1 MKDNS
6 ILDTLIEIALKEDL
20 GDAGD
25 ITSNFFIDNNSL
37 SNGTIIAK
45 ENCVIA
51 GSEIAESVFKRLDPN
66 IEVKVE
72 LTSGSIASTGDVI
85 ISLSGKSCS
94 ILSAER
100 IALNFLQRLSGIATI
115 TKKYVEAVKETN
127 AKILDTRKTT
137 PGWRVLEK
145 MAVKSGGGLNHRM
158 GLFDMAMLKD
168 NHLTNESDPRSLQQK
183 INAFKKQFPEMRLE
197 VEADT
202 LEQVNEFIK
211 MEGVDVI
218 LLDNMALNEISEAVS
233 LRREAIKFEASGGIN
248 LDTVIQ
254 YAETGVDFISV
265 GALTHSAVS
274 VDLSLELETLYS
286 KR

>member
-1 MKDNS
+1 MKDTS

-25 ITSNFFIDNNSL
+25 ITSNFFIDNDSL
-37 SNGTIIAK
+37 SSGSIMAK

-51 GSEIAESVFKRLDPN
+51 GSEIAQRVFYRLDPN
-66 IEVKVE
+66 IEVIVK
-72 LTSGSIASTGDVI
+72 LPSGSIANPGDVI
-85 ISLSGKSCS
+85 MSLSGKSCS

-115 TKKYVEAVKETN
+115 TKKYVEAVKGTN

-137 PGWRVLEK
+137 PGWRELEK

-183 INAFKKQFPEMRLE
+183 INVFKKQHPEIRLE
-197 VEADT
+197 LEADT

-218 LLDNMALNEISEAVS
+218 LLDNMALTEISEAVS
-233 LRREAIKFEASGGIN
+233 LRRGEIKFEASGGIN
-248 LDTVIQ
+248 LDTVVQ
-254 YAETGVDFISV
+254 YAEAGVDFISV

-274 VDLSLELETLYS
+274 VDLSLELET
-286 KR
+286 

>member
-51 GSEIAESVFKRLDPN
+51 GSEIAERVFKRLDPN

-218 LLDNMALNEISEAVS
+218 LLDNMALTEISEAVS

-274 VDLSLELETLYS
+274 VDLSLELET
-286 KR
+286 

>member
-51 GSEIAESVFKRLDPN
+51 GSEIAERVFKRLDPN

-72 LTSGSIASTGDVI
+72 LPSGSIASTGDVI

-94 ILSAER
+94 ILSTER

-115 TKKYVEAVKETN
+115 TKKYVEAVKGTN

-218 LLDNMALNEISEAVS
+218 LLDNMALTEISEAVS

-274 VDLSLELETLYS
+274 VDLSLELET
-286 KR
+286 

>member
-1 MKDNS
+1 MPAY
-6 ILDTLIEIALKEDL
+6 I
-20 GDAGD
+20 
-25 ITSNFFIDNNSL
+25 IDE
-37 SNGTIIAK
+37 G
-45 ENCVIA
+45 
-51 GSEIAESVFKRLDPN
+51 LDPN
-66 IEVKVE
+66 IEVIVK
-72 LTSGSIASTGDVI
+72 LPSGSIANPGDVI
-85 ISLSGKSCS
+85 MSLSGKSCS

-115 TKKYVEAVKETN
+115 TKKYVEAVKGTN

-137 PGWRVLEK
+137 PGWRELEK

-183 INAFKKQFPEMRLE
+183 INAFKKKYPEIRLE
-197 VEADT
+197 LEADT

-218 LLDNMALNEISEAVS
+218 LLDNMALTEISEAVS
-233 LRREAIKFEASGGIN
+233 LKRGEIKFEASGGIN
-248 LDTVIQ
+248 LDTVVQ
-254 YAETGVDFISV
+254 YAEAGVDFISV

-274 VDLSLELETLYS
+274 VDLSLELET
-286 KR
+286 

>member
-37 SNGTIIAK
+37 SSGTIIAK

-51 GSEIAESVFKRLDPN
+51 GSEIAERVFKRLDPN

-72 LTSGSIASTGDVI
+72 LPSGSIASTGDVI

-115 TKKYVEAVKETN
+115 TKKYVEAVKGTN

-183 INAFKKQFPEMRLE
+183 INAFKKQYPSIRLE
-197 VEADT
+197 LEADT
-202 LEQVNEFIK
+202 LEQVNEFVK

-218 LLDNMALNEISEAVS
+218 LLDNMALTEISEAVS
-233 LRREAIKFEASGGIN
+233 LRRGEIKFEASGGIN

-274 VDLSLELETLYS
+274 VDLSLELET
-286 KR
+286 

>member
-25 ITSNFFIDNNSL
+25 ITSNFFIDNDSL
-37 SNGTIIAK
+37 SSGSIIAK

-51 GSEIAESVFKRLDPN
+51 GPQIAQRVFYRLDPN
-66 IEVKVE
+66 IEVIIK
-72 LTSGSIASTGDVI
+72 LPSGSIANPGDVI
-85 ISLSGKSCS
+85 MSLSGKSCS

-115 TKKYVEAVKETN
+115 TKKYVEAVKGTN

-137 PGWRVLEK
+137 PGWRALEK

-183 INAFKKQFPEMRLE
+183 INVFKKQHPEIRLE
-197 VEADT
+197 LEADT

-218 LLDNMALNEISEAVS
+218 LLDNMALTEISEAVS
-233 LRREAIKFEASGGIN
+233 LRRGEIKFEASGGIN
-248 LDTVIQ
+248 LDTVVQ
-254 YAETGVDFISV
+254 YAEAGVDFISV

-274 VDLSLELETLYS
+274 VDLSLELET
-286 KR
+286 

>member
-51 GSEIAESVFKRLDPN
+51 GSEIAERVFKRLDPN

-115 TKKYVEAVKETN
+115 TKKYVEAVKGTN

-211 MEGVDVI
+211 IEGVDVI
-218 LLDNMALNEISEAVS
+218 LLDNMALTEISEVVS
-233 LRREAIKFEASGGIN
+233 LRRGAIKFEASGGIN

-274 VDLSLELETLYS
+274 VDLSLELET
-286 KR
+286 

>member
-1 MKDNS
+1 MNDNS

-25 ITSNFFIDNNSL
+25 ITSNFFIDNDAL
-37 SNGTIIAK
+37 SSGSIIAK

-51 GSEIAESVFKRLDPN
+51 GPEIAQRVFYRLDPN
-66 IEVKVE
+66 IEVIIK
-72 LTSGSIASTGDVI
+72 LPSGSIANPGDVI
-85 ISLSGKSCS
+85 MSLSGKSCS

-115 TKKYVEAVKETN
+115 TKKYVEAVKGTN

-137 PGWRVLEK
+137 PGWRALEK

-183 INAFKKQFPEMRLE
+183 INAFKKRCPEIRLE
-197 VEADT
+197 LEADT

-218 LLDNMALNEISEAVS
+218 LLDNMALTEISQACLLYTS
-233 LRREAIKFEASGGIN
+233 PSPR
-248 LDTVIQ
+248 DTIL
-254 YAETGVDFISV
+254 SRMPS
-265 GALTHSAVS
+265 SA
-274 VDLSLELETLYS
+274 
-286 KR
+286 

>member
-51 GSEIAESVFKRLDPN
+51 GSEIAERVFKRLDPN

-115 TKKYVEAVKETN
+115 TKKYVEAVKGTN

-202 LEQVNEFIK
+202 FEQVNEFIK

-218 LLDNMALNEISEAVS
+218 LLDNMALTEISEAVS

-274 VDLSLELETLYS
+274 VDLSLELET
-286 KR
+286 

>member
-25 ITSNFFIDNNSL
+25 ITSNFFIDNDSL
-37 SNGTIIAK
+37 SSGSIIAK

-51 GSEIAESVFKRLDPN
+51 GPEIAQRVFYRLDPN
-66 IEVKVE
+66 IEVIVK
-72 LTSGSIASTGDVI
+72 LPSGSIANPSDVI
-85 ISLSGKSCS
+85 MSLSGKSCS

-115 TKKYVEAVKETN
+115 TKKYVEAVKGTN

-137 PGWRVLEK
+137 PGWRELEK

-183 INAFKKQFPEMRLE
+183 INALKKQYPEIRLE
-197 VEADT
+197 LEADT

-218 LLDNMALNEISEAVS
+218 LLDNMALTEISEAVS
-233 LRREAIKFEASGGIN
+233 LKRGEIKFEASGGIN
-248 LDTVIQ
+248 LDTVVQ
-254 YAETGVDFISV
+254 YAEAGVDFISV

-274 VDLSLELETLYS
+274 VDLSLELET
-286 KR
+286 

>member
-51 GSEIAESVFKRLDPN
+51 GSEIAERVFKRLDPN

-183 INAFKKQFPEMRLE
+183 INAFKKQYPAIRLE

-218 LLDNMALNEISEAVS
+218 LLDNMTLTEISEAVS
-233 LRREAIKFEASGGIN
+233 LRRGEIKFEASGGIN

-274 VDLSLELETLYS
+274 VDLSLELET
-286 KR
+286 

>member
-1 MKDNS
+1 MDN
-6 ILDTLIEIALKEDL
+6 LIEIDLKEDL

-25 ITSNFFIDNNSL
+25 ITSNFFIDNDSL
-37 SNGTIIAK
+37 SSGSIIAK

-51 GSEIAESVFKRLDPN
+51 GPEIAQKVFYRLDPN
-66 IEVKVE
+66 IEVIVK
-72 LTSGSIASTGDVI
+72 LPSGSIANPGDVI
-85 ISLSGKSCS
+85 MSLSGKSCS

-115 TKKYVEAVKETN
+115 TKKYVEAVKGTN

-137 PGWRVLEK
+137 PGWRALEK

-183 INAFKKQFPEMRLE
+183 INAFKKQYPEIRLE
-197 VEADT
+197 LEADT

-218 LLDNMALNEISEAVS
+218 LLDNMALTEISEAVS
-233 LRREAIKFEASGGIN
+233 LKRGEIKFEASGGIN
-248 LDTVIQ
+248 LDTVVQ
-254 YAETGVDFISV
+254 YAEAGVDFISV

-274 VDLSLELETLYS
+274 VDLSLELET
-286 KR
+286 

>member
-37 SNGTIIAK
+37 SSGTIIAK

-51 GSEIAESVFKRLDPN
+51 GSEIAERVFKRLDPN
-66 IEVKVE
+66 IAVKVE

-94 ILSAER
+94 ILSTER

-115 TKKYVEAVKETN
+115 TKKYVDAVKGTN

-218 LLDNMALNEISEAVS
+218 LLDNMALTEISEAVS
-233 LRREAIKFEASGGIN
+233 LRRGKIKFEASGGIN

-274 VDLSLELETLYS
+274 VDLSLELET
-286 KR
+286 

>member
-25 ITSNFFIDNNSL
+25 ITSNFFIDNDSL
-37 SNGTIIAK
+37 SSGTIIAK

-51 GSEIAESVFKRLDPN
+51 GSEIAERVFKRLDPN

-72 LTSGSIASTGDVI
+72 LPSGSIASTGDVI

-94 ILSAER
+94 ILSTER

-115 TKKYVEAVKETN
+115 TKKYVEAVKGTN

-168 NHLTNESDPRSLQQK
+168 NHLINESDPRSLQQK
-183 INAFKKQFPEMRLE
+183 INAFKKQYPSIRLE
-197 VEADT
+197 LEADT
-202 LEQVNEFIK
+202 LEQVNEFVK
-211 MEGVDVI
+211 MKGVDVI
-218 LLDNMALNEISEAVS
+218 LLDNMALTEISEAVS
-233 LRREAIKFEASGGIN
+233 LRRGEIKFEASGGIN

-274 VDLSLELETLYS
+274 VDLSLELET
-286 KR
+286 

>member
-25 ITSNFFIDNNSL
+25 ITSNFFIDNDSL
-37 SNGTIIAK
+37 SSGSIIAK

-51 GSEIAESVFKRLDPN
+51 GPEIAQRVFYRLDPN
-66 IEVKVE
+66 IEVIIK
-72 LTSGSIASTGDVI
+72 LPSGSIANPGDVI

-115 TKKYVEAVKETN
+115 TKKYVEAVKGTN

-137 PGWRVLEK
+137 PGWRALEK

-183 INAFKKQFPEMRLE
+183 INVFKKQHPEIRLE
-197 VEADT
+197 LEADT

-218 LLDNMALNEISEAVS
+218 LLDNMALTEISEAVS
-233 LRREAIKFEASGGIN
+233 LRRGEIKFEASGGIN
-248 LDTVIQ
+248 LDTVVQ
-254 YAETGVDFISV
+254 YAEAGVDFISV

-274 VDLSLELETLYS
+274 VDLSLELET
-286 KR
+286 

>member
-51 GSEIAESVFKRLDPN
+51 GSEIAERVFKRLDPN

-115 TKKYVEAVKETN
+115 TKKYVEAVKGTN

-168 NHLTNESDPRSLQQK
+168 NHLTNESDPRSLQQN

-218 LLDNMALNEISEAVS
+218 LLDNMALTEISEAVS

-274 VDLSLELETLYS
+274 VDLSLELET
-286 KR
+286 

>member
-6 ILDTLIEIALKEDL
+6 ILDTLIKIALKEDL

-51 GSEIAESVFKRLDPN
+51 GSEIAERVFKRLDPN

-115 TKKYVEAVKETN
+115 TKKYVEAVKGTN

-211 MEGVDVI
+211 MEGFDVI
-218 LLDNMALNEISEAVS
+218 LLDNMALTEISEAVS

-274 VDLSLELETLYS
+274 VDLSLELET
-286 KR
+286 

>member
-37 SNGTIIAK
+37 SSGTIIAK

-51 GSEIAESVFKRLDPN
+51 GSEIAERVFKRLDPN

-72 LTSGSIASTGDVI
+72 LPSGSIASTGDVI

-94 ILSAER
+94 ILSTER

-115 TKKYVEAVKETN
+115 TKKYVEAVKGTN

-183 INAFKKQFPEMRLE
+183 INAFKKQYPSIRLE
-197 VEADT
+197 LEADT
-202 LEQVNEFIK
+202 LEQVNEFVK

-218 LLDNMALNEISEAVS
+218 LLDNMAITEISEAVS
-233 LRREAIKFEASGGIN
+233 LRRGKIKFEASGGIN

-254 YAETGVDFISV
+254 YAETGVDLISV

-274 VDLSLELETLYS
+274 VDLSLELET
-286 KR
+286 

>member
-25 ITSNFFIDNNSL
+25 ITSNFFIDNDSL
-37 SNGTIIAK
+37 SSGSIIAK

-51 GSEIAESVFKRLDPN
+51 GPEIAQRVFHRLDPN
-66 IEVKVE
+66 IAVIVN
-72 LTSGSIASTGDVI
+72 LPSGSIANPGDVI
-85 ISLSGKSCS
+85 MSLSGKSCS

-115 TKKYVEAVKETN
+115 TKKYVEAVKGTN
-127 AKILDTRKTT
+127 AMILDTRKTT
-137 PGWRVLEK
+137 PGWRALEK

-168 NHLTNESDPRSLQQK
+168 NHLANESDPRSLQQK
-183 INAFKKQFPEMRLE
+183 INAFKIHYPEISLE
-197 VEADT
+197 LEADT

-218 LLDNMALNEISEAVS
+218 LLDNMALTEISEAVS
-233 LRREAIKFEASGGIN
+233 LKRGEIKFEASGGIN
-248 LDTVIQ
+248 LDTVVQ
-254 YAETGVDFISV
+254 YAEAGVDFISV
-265 GALTHSAVS
+265 GALTHSAIS
-274 VDLSLELETLYS
+274 VDLSLELET
-286 KR
+286 

>member
-51 GSEIAESVFKRLDPN
+51 GSEITERVFKRLDPN

-72 LTSGSIASTGDVI
+72 LKSGSIASTGDVI

-94 ILSAER
+94 ILSTER

-115 TKKYVEAVKETN
+115 TKKYVEAVKGTN

-218 LLDNMALNEISEAVS
+218 LLDNMALTEISEAVS
-233 LRREAIKFEASGGIN
+233 LRRGEIKFEASGGIN

-274 VDLSLELETLYS
+274 VDLSLELET
-286 KR
+286 

>member
-25 ITSNFFIDNNSL
+25 ITSNFFIDNDSL
-37 SNGTIIAK
+37 SSGSIVAK

-51 GSEIAESVFKRLDPN
+51 GPEIAQKVFYRLDPN
-66 IEVKVE
+66 IEVIIKIP
-72 LTSGSIASTGDVI
+72 SGSIANPGDVI
-85 ISLSGKSCS
+85 MSLSGKSCS

-115 TKKYVEAVKETN
+115 TKKYVEAVKGTN

-137 PGWRVLEK
+137 PGWRELEK

-183 INAFKKQFPEMRLE
+183 INAFKKQYPEIRLE
-197 VEADT
+197 LEADT

-218 LLDNMALNEISEAVS
+218 LLDNMALTEISEAVS
-233 LRREAIKFEASGGIN
+233 LKRGEIKFEASGGIN
-248 LDTVIQ
+248 LDTVVQ
-254 YAETGVDFISV
+254 YAEAGVDFISV
-265 GALTHSAVS
+265 GALTHSAIS
-274 VDLSLELETLYS
+274 VDLSLELET
-286 KR
+286 

>member
-51 GSEIAESVFKRLDPN
+51 GSEIAERVFKRLDPN

-72 LTSGSIASTGDVI
+72 LPSGSIASTGDVI

-94 ILSAER
+94 ILSTER

-115 TKKYVEAVKETN
+115 TKKYVEAVKGTN

-218 LLDNMALNEISEAVS
+218 LLDNMALTEISEAVS

-254 YAETGVDFISV
+254 YAETGVDLISV

-274 VDLSLELETLYS
+274 VDLSLELET
-286 KR
+286 

>member
-20 GDAGD
+20 GDSGD
-25 ITSNFFIDNNSL
+25 LTSNFFIDKDSL
-37 SNGTIIAK
+37 SSGSIIAK

-51 GSEIAESVFKRLDPN
+51 GPEIAQKVFYRLDPN
-66 IEVKVE
+66 IEVKVK
-72 LTSGSIASTGDVI
+72 LPSGSIANPGDVI
-85 ISLSGKSCS
+85 MSLSGKSRS

-115 TKKYVEAVKETN
+115 TKKYVEAVKGTN

-137 PGWRVLEK
+137 PGWRALEK

-183 INAFKKQFPEMRLE
+183 INAFKKQYPEIRLE
-197 VEADT
+197 LEADT

-218 LLDNMALNEISEAVS
+218 LLDNMALTEISEAVS
-233 LRREAIKFEASGGIN
+233 LKRGEIKFEASGGIN
-248 LDTVIQ
+248 LDTVVQ
-254 YAETGVDFISV
+254 YAEAGVDFISV

-274 VDLSLELETLYS
+274 VDLSLELET
-286 KR
+286 

>member
-37 SNGTIIAK
+37 SSGTIIAK

-51 GSEIAESVFKRLDPN
+51 GSEITERVFKRLDPN

-72 LTSGSIASTGDVI
+72 LPSGSIASTGDVI

-94 ILSAER
+94 ILSTER

-115 TKKYVEAVKETN
+115 TKKYVDAVKGTN

-183 INAFKKQFPEMRLE
+183 INAFKKQYPSIRLE
-197 VEADT
+197 LEADT
-202 LEQVNEFIK
+202 LEQVNEFVK
-211 MEGVDVI
+211 MEGVDFI
-218 LLDNMALNEISEAVS
+218 LLDNMAITEISEAVS
-233 LRREAIKFEASGGIN
+233 LRRGKIKFEASGGIN

-254 YAETGVDFISV
+254 YAETGVDLISV

-274 VDLSLELETLYS
+274 VDLSLELET
-286 KR
+286 

>member
-25 ITSNFFIDNNSL
+25 ITSNFFIDNDAL
-37 SNGTIIAK
+37 SSGSIMAK

-51 GSEIAESVFKRLDPN
+51 GSEIAQRVFYRLDPN
-66 IEVKVE
+66 IEVIIK
-72 LTSGSIASTGDVI
+72 LPSGSIANPGDVI
-85 ISLSGKSCS
+85 MSLSGKSCS

-115 TKKYVEAVKETN
+115 TKKYVEAVKGTN

-137 PGWRVLEK
+137 PGWRELEK

-183 INAFKKQFPEMRLE
+183 INAFKKQYPEIRLE
-197 VEADT
+197 LEADT

-218 LLDNMALNEISEAVS
+218 LLDNMALTEISEAVS
-233 LRREAIKFEASGGIN
+233 LKRGEIKFEASGGIN
-248 LDTVIQ
+248 LDTAVQ
-254 YAETGVDFISV
+254 YAEAGVDFISV

-274 VDLSLELETLYS
+274 VDLSLELET
-286 KR
+286 

>member
-51 GSEIAESVFKRLDPN
+51 GSEIAERVFKRLDPN

-72 LTSGSIASTGDVI
+72 LPSGSIASTGDVI

-94 ILSAER
+94 ILSTER

-115 TKKYVEAVKETN
+115 TKKYVDAVKGTN

-183 INAFKKQFPEMRLE
+183 INAFKKQYPSIRLE
-197 VEADT
+197 LEADT
-202 LEQVNEFIK
+202 LEQVNEFVK

-218 LLDNMALNEISEAVS
+218 LLDNMAITEISEAVS
-233 LRREAIKFEASGGIN
+233 LRRGEIKFEASGGIN

-254 YAETGVDFISV
+254 YAETGVDLISV

-274 VDLSLELETLYS
+274 VDLSLELET
-286 KR
+286 

>member
-25 ITSNFFIDNNSL
+25 ITSNFFIDNDSL
-37 SNGTIIAK
+37 SSGSIIAK

-51 GSEIAESVFKRLDPN
+51 GPEIAQKVFYRLDPN
-66 IEVKVE
+66 IEVIIK
-72 LTSGSIASTGDVI
+72 LPSGSIANPGDVI

-115 TKKYVEAVKETN
+115 TKKYVEAVKGTN

-137 PGWRVLEK
+137 PGWRALEK

-168 NHLTNESDPRSLQQK
+168 NHLANESDPRSLQQK
-183 INAFKKQFPEMRLE
+183 INVFKKQHPEIRLE
-197 VEADT
+197 LEADT

-218 LLDNMALNEISEAVS
+218 LLDNMALTEISEAVS
-233 LRREAIKFEASGGIN
+233 LRRGEIKFEASGGIN
-248 LDTVIQ
+248 LDTVVQ
-254 YAETGVDFISV
+254 YAEAGVDFISV

-274 VDLSLELETLYS
+274 VDLSLELET
-286 KR
+286 

>member
-25 ITSNFFIDNNSL
+25 ITSNFFIDNDSL
-37 SNGTIIAK
+37 SSGSIIAK

-51 GSEIAESVFKRLDPN
+51 GPEIAQKVFYRLDPN
-66 IEVKVE
+66 IEVIIK
-72 LTSGSIASTGDVI
+72 LPSGSIANPGDVI

-115 TKKYVEAVKETN
+115 TKKYVEAVKGTN

-137 PGWRVLEK
+137 PGWRALEK

-168 NHLTNESDPRSLQQK
+168 NHLANESDPRSLQQK
-183 INAFKKQFPEMRLE
+183 INALKKQYPEIRLE
-197 VEADT
+197 LEADT

-218 LLDNMALNEISEAVS
+218 LLDNMALTEISEAVS
-233 LRREAIKFEASGGIN
+233 LRRGEIKFEASGGIN
-248 LDTVIQ
+248 LDTVVQ
-254 YAETGVDFISV
+254 YAEAGVDFISV

-274 VDLSLELETLYS
+274 VDLSLELET
-286 KR
+286 

>member
-37 SNGTIIAK
+37 SSGTIIAK

-51 GSEIAESVFKRLDPN
+51 GSEIAEKVFKRLDPN

-72 LTSGSIASTGDVI
+72 LPSGSIASTGDVI

-94 ILSAER
+94 ILSTER

-115 TKKYVEAVKETN
+115 TKKYVDAVKGTN

-183 INAFKKQFPEMRLE
+183 INAFKKQYPSIRLE
-197 VEADT
+197 LEADT
-202 LEQVNEFIK
+202 LEQVNEFVK

-218 LLDNMALNEISEAVS
+218 LLDNMAITEISEAVS
-233 LRREAIKFEASGGIN
+233 LRRGKIKFEASGGIN

-254 YAETGVDFISV
+254 YAETGVDLISV
-265 GALTHSAVS
+265 GALTHSAIS
-274 VDLSLELETLYS
+274 VDLSLELET
-286 KR
+286 

>member
-20 GDAGD
+20 GNAGD
-25 ITSNFFIDNNSL
+25 ITSKFFIDNNSL
-37 SNGTIIAK
+37 SSGTIIAK

-51 GSEIAESVFKRLDPN
+51 GSEIAERVFKRLDPN

-72 LTSGSIASTGDVI
+72 LPSGSIASTGDVI

-94 ILSAER
+94 ILSTER

-115 TKKYVEAVKETN
+115 TKKYVEAVKGTN

-183 INAFKKQFPEMRLE
+183 INAFKKQYPSIRLE
-197 VEADT
+197 LEADT
-202 LEQVNEFIK
+202 LEQVNEFVK

-218 LLDNMALNEISEAVS
+218 LLDNMALTEISEAVS
-233 LRREAIKFEASGGIN
+233 LRRGEIKFEASGGIN

-254 YAETGVDFISV
+254 YAETGVDLISV

-274 VDLSLELETLYS
+274 VDLSLELET
-286 KR
+286 

>member
-51 GSEIAESVFKRLDPN
+51 GSEIAERVFKRLDPN

-72 LTSGSIASTGDVI
+72 LPSGSIASTGDVI

-115 TKKYVEAVKETN
+115 TKKYVEAVKGTN

-218 LLDNMALNEISEAVS
+218 LLDNMALTEISEAVS

-274 VDLSLELETLYS
+274 VDLSLELET
-286 KR
+286 

>member
-37 SNGTIIAK
+37 SSGTIIAK

-51 GSEIAESVFKRLDPN
+51 GSEIAERVFKRLDPN

-72 LTSGSIASTGDVI
+72 LPSGSIASTGDVI

-94 ILSAER
+94 ILSTER

-115 TKKYVEAVKETN
+115 TKKYVEAVKGTN

-183 INAFKKQFPEMRLE
+183 INAFKKQYPSIRLE
-197 VEADT
+197 LEADT
-202 LEQVNEFIK
+202 LEQVNEFVK

-218 LLDNMALNEISEAVS
+218 LLDNMALTEISEAVS
-233 LRREAIKFEASGGIN
+233 LRRGEIKFEASGGIN

-254 YAETGVDFISV
+254 YAETGVDLISV

-274 VDLSLELETLYS
+274 VDLSLELET
-286 KR
+286 

>member
-37 SNGTIIAK
+37 SSGTIIAK

-51 GSEIAESVFKRLDPN
+51 GSEIAERVFKRLDPN

-72 LTSGSIASTGDVI
+72 LPSGSIASTGDVI

-94 ILSAER
+94 ILSTER

-115 TKKYVEAVKETN
+115 TKKYVDAVKGTN

-183 INAFKKQFPEMRLE
+183 INAFKKQYPSIRLE
-197 VEADT
+197 LEADT
-202 LEQVNEFIK
+202 LEQVNEFVK
-211 MEGVDVI
+211 MEGVDFI
-218 LLDNMALNEISEAVS
+218 LLDNMAITEISEAVS
-233 LRREAIKFEASGGIN
+233 LRRGKIKFEASGGIN

-254 YAETGVDFISV
+254 YAETGVDLISV

-274 VDLSLELETLYS
+274 VDLSLELET
-286 KR
+286 

>member
-51 GSEIAESVFKRLDPN
+51 GSEIAERVFKRLDPN

-72 LTSGSIASTGDVI
+72 LPSGSIASTGDVI

-94 ILSAER
+94 ILSTER
-100 IALNFLQRLSGIATI
+100 IALNFLQRLSGIATF
-115 TKKYVEAVKETN
+115 TKKYVEAVKGTN

-218 LLDNMALNEISEAVS
+218 LLDNMALTEISEAVS

-274 VDLSLELETLYS
+274 VDLSLELET
-286 KR
+286 

>member
-25 ITSNFFIDNNSL
+25 ITSNFFIDNDSL
-37 SNGTIIAK
+37 SSGSIIAK

-51 GSEIAESVFKRLDPN
+51 GPQIAQRVFYRLDPN
-66 IEVKVE
+66 IEVIIK
-72 LTSGSIASTGDVI
+72 LPSGSIANPGDVI
-85 ISLSGKSCS
+85 MSLSGKSYS

-115 TKKYVEAVKETN
+115 TKKYVEAVKGTN

-137 PGWRVLEK
+137 PGWRALEK

-183 INAFKKQFPEMRLE
+183 INVFKKQHPEIRLE
-197 VEADT
+197 LEADT

-218 LLDNMALNEISEAVS
+218 LLDNMALTEISEAVS
-233 LRREAIKFEASGGIN
+233 LRRGEIKFEASGGIN

-254 YAETGVDFISV
+254 YAEAGVDFISV

-274 VDLSLELETLYS
+274 VDLSLELE
-286 KR
+286 K

>member
-37 SNGTIIAK
+37 SIGTIIAK

-51 GSEIAESVFKRLDPN
+51 GSEIAERVFKRLDPN

-72 LTSGSIASTGDVI
+72 LPSGSIASTGDVI

-94 ILSAER
+94 ILSTER

-115 TKKYVEAVKETN
+115 TKKYVEAVKGTN

-183 INAFKKQFPEMRLE
+183 INAFKKQYPSIRLE
-197 VEADT
+197 LEADT
-202 LEQVNEFIK
+202 LEQVNEFVK

-218 LLDNMALNEISEAVS
+218 LLDNMALTEISEAVS
-233 LRREAIKFEASGGIN
+233 LRRGEIKFEASGGIN

-274 VDLSLELETLYS
+274 VDLSLELET
-286 KR
+286 

>member
-51 GSEIAESVFKRLDPN
+51 GSEIAERVFKRLDPN

-72 LTSGSIASTGDVI
+72 LPSGSIASTGDVI

-94 ILSAER
+94 ILSTER

-115 TKKYVEAVKETN
+115 TKKYVDAVKGTN

-183 INAFKKQFPEMRLE
+183 INAFKKQYPSIRLE
-197 VEADT
+197 LEADT
-202 LEQVNEFIK
+202 LEQVNEFVK
-211 MEGVDVI
+211 MEGVDFI
-218 LLDNMALNEISEAVS
+218 LLDNMAITEISEAVS
-233 LRREAIKFEASGGIN
+233 LRRGKIKFEASGGIN

-254 YAETGVDFISV
+254 YAETGVDLISV
-265 GALTHSAVS
+265 GALTHSAIS
-274 VDLSLELETLYS
+274 VDLSLELET
-286 KR
+286 